1 MHTDKKDNVYHEYLF
16 CAAMIHQSNFS
27 IVTEFSKKTGDYGA
41 LSAVD
46 LRVLALALSME
57 REAHGGDIS
66 HLRTE
71 PTVRPTVKQH
81 EVADTGSN
89 KLPGFYNPGSE
100 SEGEEESANDKVGC

>member
-1 MHTDKKDNVYHEYLF
+1 M
-16 CAAMIHQSNFS
+16 S
-27 IVTEFSKKTGDYGA
+27 EFSKKTGDFGS

-46 LRVLALALSME
+46 LRVLGLALGME

-81 EVADTGSN
+81 EAAVDAGGNSN
-89 KLPGFYNPGSE
+89 NLPGFYNPGSE
-100 SEGEEESANDKVGC
+100 DEEESANEEVGYRRIYWVLIMMETYYILAIVLC